1 METTTSTTKGYRPM
15 EYASEEGRLKIFGFW
30 IFLGAEIV
38 LFSTLFATYFVLVN
52 QTAGG
57 PSGKELFEIKIFAM
71 ETFLLLTSSFTC
83 GLAVLAMRKQSKRG
97 YFGWMGVTLLLGL
110 GFLILEIEEFAML
123 VEMNAGPTRSAF
135 LSAFF
140 TLVGTHGIHVTL
152 GIAWVTG
159 VMIQVWKR
167 GFTPVT
173 SRKIFMT
180 GLYWH
185 FLDVVW
191 IFLFSTIYLLGV
203 A

>member
-1 METTTSTTKGYRPM
+1 METTTATKGYQPM
-15 EYASEEGRLKIFGFW
+15 EYKSEEGRLKIFGFW
-30 IFLGAEIV
+30 VFLSAEIV
-38 LFSTLFATYFVLVN
+38 LFSTLFATYFVLVH

-57 PSGKELFEIKIFAM
+57 PAGKDLFEVNIFAM
-71 ETFLLLTSSFTC
+71 ETFFLLTSSFTC
-83 GLAVLAMRKQSKRG
+83 GLAILYMRKNSMKG
-97 YFGWMGVTLLLGL
+97 YLIWTIITLLLGL
-110 GFLILEIEEFAML
+110 GFLILEIKEFSTL
-123 VEMNAGPTRSAF
+123 VEMGAGPTHSAF

-140 TLVGTHGIHVTL
+140 TLVGTHGLHVSL
-152 GIAWVTG
+152 GIVWVTS
-159 VMIQVWKR
+159 VMIQVIKR

-173 SRKIFMT
+173 ARKIFMT

>member
-1 METTTSTTKGYRPM
+1 METSPSAKEYRPM
-15 EYASEEGRLKIFGFW
+15 EYQTEEGRLKIFGFW

-38 LFSTLFATYFVLVN
+38 LFSTLFATYFVLVH

-57 PSGKELFEIKIFAM
+57 PAGKDLFEIPLFAT
-71 ETFLLLTSSFTC
+71 ETFFLLTSSFTC
-83 GLAVLAMRKQSKRG
+83 GLAILAMRKNSKKG
-97 YFGWMGVTLLLGL
+97 YFIWTIITLLLGL
-110 GFLILEIEEFAML
+110 GFLVLEIEEFITL
-123 VEMNAGPTRSAF
+123 VEMGAGPTRSAF

-152 GIAWVTG
+152 GIVWVTG
-159 VMIQVWKR
+159 VMIQVAKR

-173 SRKIFMT
+173 ARKIFMT

>member
-1 METTTSTTKGYRPM
+1 METTTATKKYQPL
-15 EYASEEGRLKIFGFW
+15 EYKSEEGRLKIFGFW
-30 IFLGAEIV
+30 VFLGAEIV
-38 LFSTLFATYFVLVN
+38 LFATLFATYFVLVH

-57 PSGKELFEIKIFAM
+57 PSGKELFEIPIFAA

-83 GLAVLAMRKQSKRG
+83 GMAILYMRRNSVKG
-97 YFGWMGVTLLLGL
+97 YMIWTIITLLLGL
-110 GFLILEIEEFAML
+110 GFLVLEIEEFVTMIG
-123 VEMNAGPTRSAF
+123 MDAGPTRSAF

-152 GIAWVTG
+152 GIIWVIG
-159 VMIQVWKR
+159 VMIQVIKR

-173 SRKIFMT
+173 ARKVFMT

-185 FLDVVW
+185 FLDVIW

>member
-1 METTTSTTKGYRPM
+1 METTTAKKDYQPM
-15 EYASEEGRLKIFGFW
+15 EYRSEEGRLKIFGFW

-57 PSGKELFEIKIFAM
+57 PSGKELFEIHIFAT

-83 GLAVLAMRKQSKRG
+83 GLAILYMRRQSMKG
-97 YFGWMGVTLLLGL
+97 YLFWTVVTLLLGL
-110 GFLILEIEEFAML
+110 GFLIMEIEEFAML

-140 TLVGTHGIHVTL
+140 TLVGTHGLHVTL
-152 GIAWVTG
+152 GIFWVIG
-159 VMIQVWKR
+159 VMIQVIKR

-203 A
+203 V